1 LSRSFTKYKSQ
12 YIFVT
17 ITFIYVLSRVITF
30 KGFNGTD
37 DLHYA
42 MLAVNMLHGNYN
54 PFAVNDIFAGRIL
67 LIGSQAL
74 IYFAGGINIY
84 TTQLG

>member
-1 LSRSFTKYKSQ
+1 
-12 YIFVT
+12 
-17 ITFIYVLSRVITF
+17 
-30 KGFNGTD
+30 
-37 DLHYA
+37 
-42 MLAVNMLHGNYN
+42 MLAVNMLHSNYN

-84 TTQLG
+84 TTQLGTLIITVFCCYLTVFKLIKNCDSNAVIIALLYSISILY